1 MLAVGPPTSVIVPRK
16 SCISAS
22 DAASRRIDSSLRP
35 WIVRPWWN
43 VIEQKVQSA
52 MQPRCVFT
60 LQRTGSSAGT
70 PPAASWSGCDSR
82 RKGRS

>member
-16 SCISAS
+16 SWCAASA
-22 DAASRRIDSSLRP
+22 AASRRTDASLRP

-43 VIEQKVQSA
+43 VIEQKLQSA
-52 MQPRCVFT
+52 MQPRWLLM

-70 PPAASWSGCDSR
+70 PPAAS
-82 RKGRS
+82 